1 MKLKPV
7 VALALCTACRQG
19 VFRRRLGMTG
29 EKPVQ
34 LSFIICSE
42 KEEALSGT
50 DVLKVPLAAQLCV
63 SSHTSGFS

>member
-1 MKLKPV
+1 
-7 VALALCTACRQG
+7 
-19 VFRRRLGMTG
+19 MTG

-50 DVLKVPLAAQLCV
+50 DVLKVPLTAQLCV